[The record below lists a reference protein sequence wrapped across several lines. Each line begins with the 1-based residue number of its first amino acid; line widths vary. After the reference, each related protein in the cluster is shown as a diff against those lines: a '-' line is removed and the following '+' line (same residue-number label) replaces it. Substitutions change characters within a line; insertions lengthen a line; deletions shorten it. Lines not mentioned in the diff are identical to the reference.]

1 MRHRML
7 KRISVRGHD
16 AGLHDIWKADD
27 IFSNPKLNES
37 VKVLLISFL
46 KSIIYR
52 SWNIIP
58 SKYLSYFC
66 AAQKSNSLGNPKQID
81 QLQSSRY
88 FWSVQVITSR
98 GDVSFTLTHH
108 WEWYV
113 KNSPIN
119 NLLPIANS
127 SCQWMS
133 QVIAYSWPFLKHL
146 CVFTGCSSQFFSR
159 IILLAFCPNSN
170 NFPSL
175 SRIFLYLFT

>member
-37 VKVLLISFL
+37 VKVWLISFL

-58 SKYLSYFC
+58 SKYLRYFC
-66 AAQKSNSLGNPKQID
+66 AAQKSNSLGYPKQIE
-81 QLQSSRY
+81 QLQSSRS

-113 KNSPIN
+113 KNSPTSSRLPTVAASGCLR
-119 NLLPIANS
+119 LLPTLGLFLSI
-127 SCQWMS
+127 C
-133 QVIAYSWPFLKHL
+133 AYLRLFLP
-146 CVFTGCSSQFFSR
+146 
-159 IILLAFCPNSN
+159 ILFPN
-170 NFPSL
+170 NFTRVL
-175 SRIFLYLFT
+175 SKF